1 MHQSKNENSPY
12 IIFSKEEWADLG
24 FGATL
29 NLTENE
35 ILELRGLNEP
45 MSIDEVRDVY
55 LPISRLLNLY
65 ISGTEKLF
73 ETTNL
78 FLGKKNFKVPFI
90 IGIGGSVAV
99 GKSTTSRILQ
109 ALLSKWSNNITVS
122 LVNTDGFLMSNSNLE
137 KRSLMERK
145 GFPESYNLALLLDFL
160 NSVKSGKSNVKAPV
174 YSHLLYDNVP
184 GEFINVNKPDILII
198 EGLNVLQPAPLPSD
212 GNAIPYVSDF
222 FDFSIFVDADEKNI
236 KNWYIQRF
244 LKLKATAFK
253 EKKSYFN
260 KYSYLSDE
268 EAVNV
273 ATSLWEKINYVNL
286 IENILPTRQ
295 RASLILRKSENH
307 SVNQISLR
315 KL

>member
-1 MHQSKNENSPY
+1 MPQSKNLNSPY

-35 ILELRGLNEP
+35 IIELRGLNEP

-73 ETTNL
+73 EATNL

-109 ALLSKWSNNITVS
+109 ALLSKWSDNITVS
-122 LVNTDGFLMSNSNLE
+122 LVNTDGFLMSNNNLE

-145 GFPESYNLALLLDFL
+145 GFPESYNLTLLLDFL

-198 EGLNVLQPAPLPSD
+198 EGLNVLQPAPLPRD

-244 LKLKATAFK
+244 LKLKSTAFK
-253 EKKSYFN
+253 EEKSYFN

-268 EAVNV
+268 EAVNE

-295 RASLILRKSENH
+295 RANLILRKSENH

>member
-1 MHQSKNENSPY
+1 MHQSKNLNSPY

-35 ILELRGLNEP
+35 IIELRGLNEP

-73 ETTNL
+73 EATNL

-109 ALLSKWSNNITVS
+109 ALLSKWSDNITVS
-122 LVNTDGFLMSNSNLE
+122 LVNTDGFLMSNNNLE

-145 GFPESYNLALLLDFL
+145 GFPESYNLTLLLDFL

-198 EGLNVLQPAPLPSD
+198 EGLNMLQPAPLPRD

-244 LKLKATAFK
+244 LKLKSTAFR
-253 EKKSYFN
+253 EEKSYFN

-268 EAVNV
+268 EAANV

-295 RASLILRKSENH
+295 RANLILRKSENH

>member
-1 MHQSKNENSPY
+1 MHQSKNLNSPY

-35 ILELRGLNEP
+35 IIELRGLNEP

-73 ETTNL
+73 EATNL

-109 ALLSKWSNNITVS
+109 ALLSKWSDNITVS
-122 LVNTDGFLMSNSNLE
+122 LVNTDGFLMSNNNLE

-145 GFPESYNLALLLDFL
+145 GFPESYNLTLLLDFL

-198 EGLNVLQPAPLPSD
+198 EGLNVLQPAPLPRD

-244 LKLKATAFK
+244 LKLKSTAFR
-253 EKKSYFN
+253 EEKSYFN

-295 RASLILRKSENH
+295 RANLILRKSENH

>member
-1 MHQSKNENSPY
+1 MPQSKNLNSPY
-12 IIFSKEEWADLG
+12 IIFSREEWADLG

-35 ILELRGLNEP
+35 IIELRGLNEP

-73 ETTNL
+73 EATNL

-109 ALLSKWSNNITVS
+109 ALLSKWSDNITVS
-122 LVNTDGFLMSNSNLE
+122 LVNTDGFLMSNNNLE

-145 GFPESYNLALLLDFL
+145 GFPESYNLTLLLDFL

-198 EGLNVLQPAPLPSD
+198 EGLNVLQPAPLPRD

-244 LKLKATAFK
+244 LKLKSTAFR
-253 EKKSYFN
+253 EEKSYFN

-268 EAVNV
+268 EAVNE

-295 RASLILRKSENH
+295 RANLILRKSENH

>member
-1 MHQSKNENSPY
+1 MPQSKNLNSPY

-35 ILELRGLNEP
+35 IIELRGLNEP
-45 MSIDEVRDVY
+45 MSLDEVRDVY

-73 ETTNL
+73 EATNL

-99 GKSTTSRILQ
+99 GESTTSRILQ
-109 ALLSKWSNNITVS
+109 ALLSKWSDNITVS
-122 LVNTDGFLMSNSNLE
+122 LVNTDGFLMSNNNLE

-145 GFPESYNLALLLDFL
+145 GFPESYNLTLLLDFL

-198 EGLNVLQPAPLPSD
+198 EGLNVLQPAPLPRD

-244 LKLKATAFK
+244 LKLKSTAFR
-253 EKKSYFN
+253 EEKSYFN

-268 EAVNV
+268 EAANV

-295 RASLILRKSENH
+295 RANLILRKSENH

>member
-1 MHQSKNENSPY
+1 MHQSQNQNSPY

-24 FGATL
+24 FGTTL

-35 ILELRGLNEP
+35 IIELRGLNEP

-65 ISGTEKLF
+65 ISGAEKLF
-73 ETTNL
+73 EATNL
-78 FLGKKNFKVPFI
+78 FLGKKNLKVPFI

-109 ALLSKWSNNITVS
+109 ALLSKWSDNITVS
-122 LVNTDGFLMSNSNLE
+122 LVNTDGFLMSNNNLE

-145 GFPESYNLALLLDFL
+145 GFPESYNLTLLLDFL

-184 GEFINVNKPDILII
+184 GESINVNKPDILII

-253 EKKSYFN
+253 EEKSYFN

-268 EAVNV
+268 EAVNI

-295 RASLILRKSENH
+295 RANLILRKSENH

>member
-1 MHQSKNENSPY
+1 MPQSKNLNSPY

-35 ILELRGLNEP
+35 IIELRGLNEP

-73 ETTNL
+73 EATNL

-109 ALLSKWSNNITVS
+109 ALLSKWSDNITVS
-122 LVNTDGFLMSNSNLE
+122 LVNTDGFLMSNNNLE

-145 GFPESYNLALLLDFL
+145 GFPESYNLTLLLDFL

-198 EGLNVLQPAPLPSD
+198 EGLNVLQPAPLPRD

-222 FDFSIFVDADEKNI
+222 FDFSIFVDADEVNI

-244 LKLKATAFK
+244 LKLKSTAFK
-253 EKKSYFN
+253 EEKSYFN

-268 EAVNV
+268 EAVNE

-295 RASLILRKSENH
+295 RANLILRKSENH

>member
-1 MHQSKNENSPY
+1 MPQSKNLNSPY

-35 ILELRGLNEP
+35 IIELRGLNEP

-73 ETTNL
+73 EATNL

-109 ALLSKWSNNITVS
+109 ALLSKWSDNITVS
-122 LVNTDGFLMSNSNLE
+122 LVNTDGFLMSNNNLE

-145 GFPESYNLALLLDFL
+145 GFPESYNLTLLLDFL

-184 GEFINVNKPDILII
+184 GEFINVKKPDILII
-198 EGLNVLQPAPLPSD
+198 EGLNVLQPAPLPRD

-244 LKLKATAFK
+244 LKLKSTAFR
-253 EKKSYFN
+253 EEKSYFN

-268 EAVNV
+268 EAANV

-295 RASLILRKSENH
+295 RANLILRKSENH

>member
-1 MHQSKNENSPY
+1 MHQSKNLNSPY

-35 ILELRGLNEP
+35 IIELRGLNEP

-73 ETTNL
+73 EATNL

-109 ALLSKWSNNITVS
+109 ALLSKWSDNITVS
-122 LVNTDGFLMSNSNLE
+122 LVNTDGFLMSNNNLE

-145 GFPESYNLALLLDFL
+145 GFPESYNLTLLLDFL

-198 EGLNVLQPAPLPSD
+198 EGLNVLQPAPLPRD

-222 FDFSIFVDADEKNI
+222 FDFSIFVDADEVNI

-244 LKLKATAFK
+244 LKLKSTAFK
-253 EKKSYFN
+253 EEKSYFN

-295 RASLILRKSENH
+295 RANLILRKSENH

>member
-1 MHQSKNENSPY
+1 MHQSKNLNSPY

-35 ILELRGLNEP
+35 IIELRGLNEP

-73 ETTNL
+73 EATNL

-109 ALLSKWSNNITVS
+109 ALLSKWSDNITVS
-122 LVNTDGFLMSNSNLE
+122 LVNTDGFLMSNNNLE

-145 GFPESYNLALLLDFL
+145 GFPESYNLTLLLDFL

-198 EGLNVLQPAPLPSD
+198 EGLNVLQPAPLPRD

-244 LKLKATAFK
+244 LKLKSTAFK
-253 EKKSYFN
+253 EEKSYFN

-295 RASLILRKSENH
+295 RANLILRKSENH

>member
-1 MHQSKNENSPY
+1 MRQSKNLNSPY

-35 ILELRGLNEP
+35 IIELRGLNEP

-73 ETTNL
+73 EATNL

-109 ALLSKWSNNITVS
+109 ALLSKWSDNITVS
-122 LVNTDGFLMSNSNLE
+122 LVNTDGFLMSNNNLE

-145 GFPESYNLALLLDFL
+145 GFPESYNLTLLLDFL

-198 EGLNVLQPAPLPSD
+198 EGLNVLQPAPLPRD

-222 FDFSIFVDADEKNI
+222 FDFSIFVDADEVNI

-244 LKLKATAFK
+244 LKLKSTAFR
-253 EKKSYFN
+253 EEKSYFN

-268 EAVNV
+268 EAVNE

-295 RASLILRKSENH
+295 RANLILRKSENH

>member
-1 MHQSKNENSPY
+1 MRQSKNLNSPY

-35 ILELRGLNEP
+35 IIELRGLNEP

-73 ETTNL
+73 EATNL

-109 ALLSKWSNNITVS
+109 ALLSKWSDNITVS
-122 LVNTDGFLMSNSNLE
+122 LVNTDGFLMSNNNLE

-145 GFPESYNLALLLDFL
+145 GFPESYNLTLLLDFL

-198 EGLNVLQPAPLPSD
+198 EGLNVLQPAPLPRD

-244 LKLKATAFK
+244 LKLKSTAFR
-253 EKKSYFN
+253 EEKSYFN

-295 RASLILRKSENH
+295 RANLILRKSENH

>member
-1 MHQSKNENSPY
+1 MPQSKNLNSPY

-35 ILELRGLNEP
+35 IIELRGLNEP

-73 ETTNL
+73 EATNL

-109 ALLSKWSNNITVS
+109 ALLSKWSDNITVS
-122 LVNTDGFLMSNSNLE
+122 LVNTDGFLMSNNNLE

-145 GFPESYNLALLLDFL
+145 GFPESYNLTLLLDFL

-198 EGLNVLQPAPLPSD
+198 EGLNVLQPAPLPRD

-244 LKLKATAFK
+244 LKLKSTAFR
-253 EKKSYFN
+253 EEKSYFN

-268 EAVNV
+268 EAANV
-273 ATSLWEKINYVNL
+273 AISLWEKINYVNL

-295 RASLILRKSENH
+295 RANLILRKSENH

>member
-1 MHQSKNENSPY
+1 MPQSKNLNSPY

-35 ILELRGLNEP
+35 IIELRCLNEP

-73 ETTNL
+73 EATNL

-109 ALLSKWSNNITVS
+109 ALLSKWSDNITVS
-122 LVNTDGFLMSNSNLE
+122 LVNTDGFLMSNNNLE

-198 EGLNVLQPAPLPSD
+198 EGLNVLQPAPLPRD

-244 LKLKATAFK
+244 LKLKSTAFR
-253 EKKSYFN
+253 EEKSYFN

-268 EAVNV
+268 EAANV

-295 RASLILRKSENH
+295 RANLILRKSENH

>member
-1 MHQSKNENSPY
+1 MHQSKNLNSPY

-35 ILELRGLNEP
+35 IIELRGLNEP

-73 ETTNL
+73 EATNL

-109 ALLSKWSNNITVS
+109 ALLSKWSDNITVS
-122 LVNTDGFLMSNSNLE
+122 LVNTDGFLMSNNNLE

-145 GFPESYNLALLLDFL
+145 GFPESYNLTLLLDFL

-198 EGLNVLQPAPLPSD
+198 EGLNVLQPAPLPRD

-222 FDFSIFVDADEKNI
+222 FDFSIFVDADEVNI

-244 LKLKATAFK
+244 LKLKSTAFK
-253 EKKSYFN
+253 KEKSYFN

-268 EAVNV
+268 EAVNE

-295 RASLILRKSENH
+295 RANLILRKSENH

>member
-1 MHQSKNENSPY
+1 MHQSKNQNSPY

-35 ILELRGLNEP
+35 IVELRGLNEP

-73 ETTNL
+73 EATNL

-109 ALLSKWSNNITVS
+109 ALLSKWSDNITVS
-122 LVNTDGFLMSNSNLE
+122 LVNTDGFLMSNNNLE

-145 GFPESYNLALLLDFL
+145 GFPESYNLTLLLDFL

-184 GEFINVNKPDILII
+184 GEFIHVNKPDILII
-198 EGLNVLQPAPLPSD
+198 EGLNVLQPAPLPRD

-244 LKLKATAFK
+244 LKLKSTAFK
-253 EKKSYFN
+253 EEKSYFN

-268 EAVNV
+268 DAVNV
-273 ATSLWEKINYVNL
+273 ATSLWEKINHVNL

-295 RASLILRKSENH
+295 RANLILRKSENH

>member
-1 MHQSKNENSPY
+1 MRQSKNLNSPY

-35 ILELRGLNEP
+35 IIELRGLNEP

-73 ETTNL
+73 EATNL

-109 ALLSKWSNNITVS
+109 ALLSKWSDNITVS
-122 LVNTDGFLMSNSNLE
+122 LVNTDGFLMSNNNLE

-145 GFPESYNLALLLDFL
+145 GFPESYNLTLLLDFL

-198 EGLNVLQPAPLPSD
+198 EGLNVLQPAPLPRD

-222 FDFSIFVDADEKNI
+222 FDFSIFVDADEVNI

-244 LKLKATAFK
+244 LKLKSTAFK
-253 EKKSYFN
+253 EEKSYFN

-268 EAVNV
+268 EAANV

-295 RASLILRKSENH
+295 RANLILRKSENH

>member
-1 MHQSKNENSPY
+1 MPQSKNLNSPY

-24 FGATL
+24 FGTTL

-35 ILELRGLNEP
+35 IIELRGLNEP

-73 ETTNL
+73 EATNL

-109 ALLSKWSNNITVS
+109 ALLSKWSDNISVS
-122 LVNTDGFLMSNSNLE
+122 LVNTDGFLMSNNNLE

-198 EGLNVLQPAPLPSD
+198 EGLNVLQPAPLPRD

-295 RASLILRKSENH
+295 RANLILRKSENH

>member
-1 MHQSKNENSPY
+1 MPQSKNLNSPY
-12 IIFSKEEWADLG
+12 IVFSKEEWADLG

-35 ILELRGLNEP
+35 IIELRGLNEP

-73 ETTNL
+73 EATNL

-109 ALLSKWSNNITVS
+109 ALLSKWSDNITVS
-122 LVNTDGFLMSNSNLE
+122 LVNTDGFLMSNNNLE

-145 GFPESYNLALLLDFL
+145 GFPESYNLTLLLDFL

-198 EGLNVLQPAPLPSD
+198 EGLNVLQPAPLPRD

-244 LKLKATAFK
+244 LKLKSTAFR
-253 EKKSYFN
+253 EEKSYFN

-268 EAVNV
+268 EAANV

-295 RASLILRKSENH
+295 RANLILRKSENH

>member
-1 MHQSKNENSPY
+1 MPQSKNLNSPY
-12 IIFSKEEWADLG
+12 IIFSKEEWSDLG

-35 ILELRGLNEP
+35 IIELRGLNEP

-73 ETTNL
+73 EATNL

-109 ALLSKWSNNITVS
+109 ALLSKWSDNITVS
-122 LVNTDGFLMSNSNLE
+122 LVNTDGFLMSNNNLE

-145 GFPESYNLALLLDFL
+145 GFPESYNLTLLLDFL

-198 EGLNVLQPAPLPSD
+198 EGLNVLQPAPLPRD

-244 LKLKATAFK
+244 LKLKSTAFR
-253 EKKSYFN
+253 EEKSYFN

-268 EAVNV
+268 EAANV

-295 RASLILRKSENH
+295 RANLILRKSENH

>member
-1 MHQSKNENSPY
+1 MRQSKNLNSPY

-35 ILELRGLNEP
+35 IIELRGLNEP

-73 ETTNL
+73 EATNL

-109 ALLSKWSNNITVS
+109 ALLSKWSDNITVS
-122 LVNTDGFLMSNSNLE
+122 LVNTDGFLMSNNNLE

-145 GFPESYNLALLLDFL
+145 GFPESYNLTLLLDFL

-198 EGLNVLQPAPLPSD
+198 EGLNVLQPAPLPRD

-244 LKLKATAFK
+244 LKLKSTAFK
-253 EKKSYFN
+253 KEKSYFN

-268 EAVNV
+268 EAVNE

-295 RASLILRKSENH
+295 RANLILRKSENH

>member
-1 MHQSKNENSPY
+1 MPQSKNLNSPY

-24 FGATL
+24 FGTTL

-35 ILELRGLNEP
+35 IIELRGLNEP

-73 ETTNL
+73 EATNL

-109 ALLSKWSNNITVS
+109 ALLSKWSDNISVS
-122 LVNTDGFLMSNSNLE
+122 LVNTDGFLMSNNNLE

-198 EGLNVLQPAPLPSD
+198 EGLNVLQPAPLPRD

-244 LKLKATAFK
+244 LKLKSTAFR
-253 EKKSYFN
+253 EEKSYFN

-268 EAVNV
+268 EAANV

-295 RASLILRKSENH
+295 RANLILRKSENH

>member
-1 MHQSKNENSPY
+1 MHQSKNQNSPY

-35 ILELRGLNEP
+35 IIELRGLNEP

-73 ETTNL
+73 EATNL

-109 ALLSKWSNNITVS
+109 ALLSKWSDNITVS
-122 LVNTDGFLMSNSNLE
+122 LVNTDGFLMSNNNLE

-145 GFPESYNLALLLDFL
+145 GFPESYNLTLLLDFL

-198 EGLNVLQPAPLPSD
+198 EGLNVLQPAPLPRD

-244 LKLKATAFK
+244 LKLKSTAFK
-253 EKKSYFN
+253 EEKSYFN

-295 RASLILRKSENH
+295 RANLILRKSENH

>member
-1 MHQSKNENSPY
+1 MPQSKNLNSPY

-35 ILELRGLNEP
+35 IIELRGLNEP

-73 ETTNL
+73 EATNL

-109 ALLSKWSNNITVS
+109 ALLSKWSDNITVS
-122 LVNTDGFLMSNSNLE
+122 LVNTDGFLMSNNNLE

-145 GFPESYNLALLLDFL
+145 GFPESYNLTLLLDFL

-198 EGLNVLQPAPLPSD
+198 EGLNVLQPAPLPRD

-244 LKLKATAFK
+244 LKLKSTAFR
-253 EKKSYFN
+253 EEKSYFN

-268 EAVNV
+268 EAANE

-295 RASLILRKSENH
+295 RANLILRKSENH

>member
-1 MHQSKNENSPY
+1 MHQSKNQNSPY

-24 FGATL
+24 FGTTL

-35 ILELRGLNEP
+35 IVELRGLNEP

-73 ETTNL
+73 EATNL

-109 ALLSKWSNNITVS
+109 ALLSKWSDNITVS
-122 LVNTDGFLMSNSNLE
+122 LVNTDGFLMSNNNLE

-145 GFPESYNLALLLDFL
+145 GFPESYNLTLLLDFL

-198 EGLNVLQPAPLPSD
+198 EGLNVLQPAPLPRD

-244 LKLKATAFK
+244 LKLKSTAFR
-253 EKKSYFN
+253 EEKSYFN

-295 RASLILRKSENH
+295 RANLILRKSENH

>member
-12 IIFSKEEWADLG
+12 IIFSKDEWADLG
-24 FGATL
+24 FGTTL

>member
-1 MHQSKNENSPY
+1 MPQSKNLNSPY

-35 ILELRGLNEP
+35 IIELRGLNEP

-73 ETTNL
+73 EATNL

-109 ALLSKWSNNITVS
+109 ALLSKWSDNITVS
-122 LVNTDGFLMSNSNLE
+122 LVNTDGFLMSNNNLE

-145 GFPESYNLALLLDFL
+145 GFPESYNLTLLLDFL

-198 EGLNVLQPAPLPSD
+198 EGLNVLQPAPLPRD

-244 LKLKATAFK
+244 LKLKSTAFR
-253 EKKSYFN
+253 EEKSYFN

-295 RASLILRKSENH
+295 RANLILRKSENH

>member
-1 MHQSKNENSPY
+1 MPQSKNLNSPY

-35 ILELRGLNEP
+35 IIELRGLNEP

-73 ETTNL
+73 EATNL

-109 ALLSKWSNNITVS
+109 ALLSKWSDNITVS
-122 LVNTDGFLMSNSNLE
+122 LVNTDGFLMSNNNLE
-137 KRSLMERK
+137 KRSLMDRK
-145 GFPESYNLALLLDFL
+145 GFPESYNLTLLLDFL

-198 EGLNVLQPAPLPSD
+198 EGLNVLQPAPLPRD

-244 LKLKATAFK
+244 LKLKSTAFR
-253 EKKSYFN
+253 EEKSYFN

-268 EAVNV
+268 EAANV

-295 RASLILRKSENH
+295 RANLILRKSENH